1 MRSFLSL
8 MVCLTVSAFL
18 PAAVFAHGSN
28 VFESGHSTNSH
39 SAGTTHED
47 HKFGSSGDEFEELH
61 EQIEELHQQLAAHD
75 ERVRLTDVLGGVGY
89 IAGITGAAYYYFG
102 GRRKKALQQEK

>member
-1 MRSFLSL
+1 MRNFLSL
-8 MVCLTVSAFL
+8 MVCLAVSAFL
-18 PAAVFAHGSN
+18 PAIVFAHGSN
-28 VFESGHSTNSH
+28 VYESEHSH